1 MFVLEAFRISCSEC
15 SASHREIN
23 SMQEGFVHDKHITK
37 SRTIDNDEHLI
48 IILILIGDLN
58 A

>member
-1 MFVLEAFRISCSEC
+1 M
-15 SASHREIN
+15 EIN
-23 SMQEGFVHDKHITK
+23 IWKINDEWYLQSDKHITK